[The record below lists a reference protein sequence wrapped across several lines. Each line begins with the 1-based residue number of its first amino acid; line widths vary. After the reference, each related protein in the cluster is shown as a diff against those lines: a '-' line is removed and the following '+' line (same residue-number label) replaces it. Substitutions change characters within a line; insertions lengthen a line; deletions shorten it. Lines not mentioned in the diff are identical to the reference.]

1 MRGRSM
7 IVVALASALLLAA
20 CGGGDDDPTM
30 DVGDGGDAAGA
41 TVTVTAGDLFFEPAE
56 LDAAPGTITIE
67 LVNEGSAQHTFVV
80 EEVGDATVADAAA
93 GETATG
99 SIDLEAGT
107 YTVYCDVP
115 GHREGGMVGTLTV
128 G

>member
-1 MRGRSM
+1 MRTRSM
-7 IVVALASALLLAA
+7 IVLALASALLLAA
-20 CGGGDDDPTM
+20 CGGGDDPTM

-41 TVTVTAGDLFFEPAE
+41 TLTVTAGDLFFEPAG